1 VNERFMRS
9 FRNRADPG
17 SVQAVGGVERLGDHT
32 WTGMRTGSCW
42 RTQLELTSERTPSAW
57 TCALPSSDRRLAI
70 HVTSRIELAVD
81 LGLTPEAHYRC
92 LAALPSDGTLR
103 VKGRLLASNLNRLRT
118 QQCIQG
124 QDSRQEPPSQSR
136 GVPVTAGNPE
146 PTSNRHMTVPA
157 AGTQRGISNRP
168 TGSLRRPLRI
178 NRAPF
183 TTARTAKTAS
193 SSSTEAEAKSAIL
206 PNIPRGSR
214 SAISIMVA
222 RCGVRE
228 RWCKLPSAR
237 GKSPCYAMP

>member
-1 VNERFMRS
+1 
-9 FRNRADPG
+9 
-17 SVQAVGGVERLGDHT
+17 LGDHA
-32 WTGMRTGSCW
+32 WTGMRTISCW
-42 RTQLELTSERTPSAW
+42 RTQFELTSERRPSPR
-57 TCALPSSDRRLAI
+57 TCASPSSDRRLAI
-70 HVTSRIELAVD
+70 NVRSRIELEVD
-81 LGLTPEAHYRC
+81 LGLTPEVRYRC
-92 LAALPSDGTLR
+92 LAALPSEGTLS
-103 VKGRLLASNLNRLRT
+103 VKGRLPASNLNRLRT

-124 QDSRQEPPSQSR
+124 QDSRQSPPAKAEACRSLLESR
-136 GVPVTAGNPE
+136 M

-157 AGTQRGISNRP
+157 AGTQRVISNRP

>member
-1 VNERFMRS
+1 
-9 FRNRADPG
+9 
-17 SVQAVGGVERLGDHT
+17 
-32 WTGMRTGSCW
+32 MRTFSCW
-42 RTQLELTSERTPSAW
+42 RTQLKLTSERRPSLR
-57 TCALPSSDRRLAI
+57 TCASPSSDRRLAI
-70 HVTSRIELAVD
+70 NVRSRIELAVD
-81 LGLTPEAHYRC
+81 LGSTPEVRYRC
-92 LAALPSDGTLR
+92 LAALPSEGTLS
-103 VKGRLLASNLNRLRT
+103 VKGRLPASNLNRLRT

-193 SSSTEAEAKSAIL
+193 SSSTEAEAKLAML

-214 SAISIMVA
+214 SDISIMAA

-228 RWCKLPSAR
+228 RWCTLPSAR

>member
-1 VNERFMRS
+1 M
-9 FRNRADPG
+9 
-17 SVQAVGGVERLGDHT
+17 GDHT